1 MSYCRITINSNQV
14 GLKFTHQSNKW
25 FMLALF
31 ENGEAYSDGNG
42 FSDLGWAKLL
52 HCAYRFNCSV
62 KEEKAALTVEDFFNF
77 IEGLNDNP
85 TGKEEFLEAV
95 KVWSETQSTQELV
108 KKVNDLTGE
117 KPKRSKK
124 K

>member
-1 MSYCRITINSNQV
+1 
-14 GLKFTHQSNKW
+14 
-25 FMLALF
+25 MLALF
-31 ENGEAYSDGNG
+31 ENGEAYSDGKG
-42 FSDLGWAKLL
+42 LSDLGWAKLL

-62 KEEKAALTVEDFFNF
+62 KEEKAVLTVEDFFNF

-85 TGKEEFLEAV
+85 TGKEEFLEAA